1 MNPRKNKILQKKPA
15 PVLIVVLTLI
25 ILGTVAGILAKYIG
39 SQTRTEDTASPDFY
53 FTSTF
58 LTRAGSSYTLT
69 PDTDSLEIPVCNYA
83 DHLRITGEDIDYTYT
98 VTKGDTEV
106 KKGSGTLTAT
116 GDATTENI
124 SLTGMTAGTYDVIV
138 KATHPFAATLKG
150 TFVIPKE
157 SQDIHYSV
165 NDQEGSPYVILT
177 VWTDN
182 YDGKVQVNWPAGVIP
197 DSTDTKLEGV
207 NTYSSGSYVAGK
219 ATGACGAHSSNVYR
233 FFKEDPSKTFTQSQ
247 FTATKAS

>member
-1 MNPRKNKILQKKPA
+1 M
-15 PVLIVVLTLI
+15 LIVLLTMILI
-25 ILGTVAGILAKYIG
+25 GSLAGILAKYIEN
-39 SQTRTEDTASPDFY
+39 QTRTDDTASPDFY

-58 LTRAGSSYTLT
+58 LTREGSSYTLT

-116 GDATTENI
+116 GNATTENI

-157 SQDIHYSV
+157 SQDIQYSV
-165 NDQEGSPYVILT
+165 NDQEGSPYVLLT

-182 YDGKVQVNWPAGVIP
+182 YDGKVQVSWPAGVIP

-219 ATGACGAHSSNVYR
+219 AAGSCGAHSSNVYR
-233 FFKEDPSKTFTQSQ
+233 FFKENPSKTFTRSQ
-247 FTATKAS
+247 FSATKAS

>member
-1 MNPRKNKILQKKPA
+1 MNQRKNRILHKKPA
-15 PVLIVVLTLI
+15 SVLIVLLAMILI
-25 ILGTVAGILAKYIG
+25 GSLAGILAKYMG

-58 LTRAGSSYTLT
+58 LTREGSSYTLS

-83 DHLRITGEDIDYTYT
+83 DHLRITGEDIEYAYT
-98 VTKGDTEV
+98 VTKGNTEV
-106 KKGSGTLTAT
+106 KKGRGTLTAT
-116 GDATTENI
+116 GNATTENI
-124 SLTGMTAGTYDVIV
+124 SLSGLAAGTYDVTV
-138 KATHPFAATLKG
+138 QATSPYTATLKG

-165 NDQEGSPYVILT
+165 NDQEGSPYVLLT

-197 DSTDTKLEGV
+197 DSTDTKLQGAS
-207 NTYSSGSYVAGK
+207 TYSSGSYVAGK
-219 ATGACGAHSSNVYR
+219 ATGTCGEHSSNVYR
-233 FFKEDPSKTFTQSQ
+233 FFKENPSKTFTRSQ
-247 FTATKAS
+247 FVATQGN